1 MGQSLKVW
9 LAEIQTGI
17 ASKLYQCGKY
27 SHLETRCQCG
37 QYSHLWAHD
46 LPVLSELSSC
56 LPSKW
61 LPLLQFS
68 TQGSPLFVCG
78 SPLFLALF
86 CWIYFQVFYSFG
98 YFCTQNSHLNLLSCS
113 SLLYKHTS
121 SFVRVGLVS
130 WNFPGVLATDYLG
143 LFKYRIMLHANRY
156 NLSLLFHFVDL

>member
-1 MGQSLKVW
+1 MGHSLKVW

-37 QYSHLWAHD
+37 QYSHLWAHG

-78 SPLFLALF
+78 SPLFQHCFVKSISKCFILLDTFVHKIVILISLVAHHCCTSTHPAL
-86 CWIYFQVFYSFG
+86 YELVLYLE
-98 YFCTQNSHLNLLSCS
+98 T
-113 SLLYKHTS
+113 SL
-121 SFVRVGLVS
+121 VC
-130 WNFPGVLATDYLG
+130 
-143 LFKYRIMLHANRY
+143 
-156 NLSLLFHFVDL
+156 